1 MFTLNFF
8 QNSSSTI
15 LRELLILLAVRNK
28 VIVIE
33 NRHLDIKGIIPDG
46 EKRLDFDVPTLQRK
60 YKWFDMIK
68 QRRST
73 DMYIQKLEQYLFENY
88 NQRIENL
95 RDVLVKENCEKL
107 EHDLSEKLKEM
118 KELNNLMKEKQEG
131 SNGSTTQSDLEKMD
145 EQLKI
150 KKGDYK
156 KLEKNV
162 EDRCTKV
169 KKAIDH
175 MTYDEFLLNFCH
187 SLAYSVENTNKIV
200 TYLEFMELKALESL
214 KAFDGVVDEYVSI
227 FYNAVVKS

>member
-15 LRELLILLAVRNK
+15 LRAILILLAVRNK

-60 YKWFDMIK
+60 YKWFNMIK

-73 DMYIQKLEQYLFENY
+73 DMFIQKLEQYLSENY

-162 EDRCTKV
+162 EDKCTKV

-200 TYLEFMELKALESL
+200 THLEFMELKALESL
-214 KAFDGVVDEYVSI
+214 KIFDGVVDEYVSI
-227 FYNAVVKS
+227 FYNAVVRS